1 MVFLYSELTPARAG
15 WHNRDLSNSAFPF
28 LLLPFPQQHTNTY
41 RHRLFSKPLSTYRV
55 EFQFYAIQFA
65 SLVSLASPPSIF
77 TVRQKVP
84 DLWLGFPKEL
94 RSFPESNTLRSFPR
108 TCLCIRPPSKIS
120 NITCRSS
127 CKRFARRNLAA
138 YTFDPVAE

>member
-1 MVFLYSELTPARAG
+1 M
-15 WHNRDLSNSAFPF
+15 
-28 LLLPFPQQHTNTY
+28 
-41 RHRLFSKPLSTYRV
+41 
-55 EFQFYAIQFA
+55 
-65 SLVSLASPPSIF
+65 SIF
-77 TVRQKVP
+77 NASVIFDAFIYPPRGISILRYST
-84 DLWLGFPKEL
+84 FTEL